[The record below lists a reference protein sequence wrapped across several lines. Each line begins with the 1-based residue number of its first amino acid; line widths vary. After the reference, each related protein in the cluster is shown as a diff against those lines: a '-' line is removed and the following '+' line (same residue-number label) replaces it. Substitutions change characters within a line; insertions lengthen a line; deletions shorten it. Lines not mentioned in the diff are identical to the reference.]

1 MSGILVRWNLVVLL
15 IAGAAAGSMAAAT
28 ARAGEATTGRPLERL
43 FQRMDANGD
52 GVVTPDEAQ
61 AFEQRLFARLDANHD
76 GVLTLDEFTA
86 RRAGRQTANAEPQR
100 GATFRSRRFA
110 AMDTNGDGRVTAD
123 EFAAAFNK
131 RLSAMDANGDGR
143 ITLDEVR
150 GNGSP
155 I

>member
-1 MSGILVRWNLVVLL
+1 MSGISIPGRWCLVALL
-15 IAGAAAGSMAAAT
+15 IAGVVAGSMAST
-28 ARAGEATTGRPLERL
+28 AVSAGEATTGRPLERL

-86 RRAGRQTANAEPQR
+86 RRAGRQATSAEPQR
-100 GATFRSRRFA
+100 AATLRGRRFA

-131 RLSAMDANGDGR
+131 RLSAWTRMA
-143 ITLDEVR
+143 TAA
-150 GNGSP
+150 
-155 I
+155 